1 MSLQNDWPWLST
13 VATGAGADS
22 KKRPIKSNKW
32 VESNGILG
40 QKWAKKRS
48 RGDRRAGA
56 SSPESTQNYDAA
68 VRFKRLQALILN
80 RRSGRF

>member
-40 QKWAKKRS
+40 QKWAKK
-48 RGDRRAGA
+48 AQ
-56 SSPESTQNYDAA
+56 P
-68 VRFKRLQALILN
+68 
-80 RRSGRF
+80 GR